1 MAGLL
6 SFVAP
11 LLRRYPRKGERFYNG
26 VGLDG
31 RAECILAFVI
41 APENKAFPRA
51 FRGRLNAR

>member
-41 APENKAFPRA
+41 APEN
-51 FRGRLNAR
+51 